1 MITADTAARQIGG
14 VWKMAT
20 NADDWRAS
28 LDRSVDAVFA
38 SFAAFLISAPLV
50 ILYTASAK
58 RAAARIPQFSD
69 SFYVSAPLALL
80 VIGDVLTFALDWA
93 ASLTLLVMLARA
105 TGAGK
110 HAADLIVGYNWAQPI
125 ITAIQLPAIAVMAST
140 ASAATGGLLGIPAF
154 ALTLF
159 LIWGVVRRGL
169 GSRPAPTAAI
179 IVMLIVVGAVIDAF
193 GGAVMRL
200 FFTAQS

>member
-1 MITADTAARQIGG
+1 MITADSAARQIGG

-20 NADDWRAS
+20 NADDWRAE

-58 RAAARIPQFSD
+58 RAAARIPEFSD

-80 VIGDVLTFALDWA
+80 VIGDLLTFALDWA
-93 ASLTLLVMLARA
+93 ASLALLVMLARA

-110 HAADLIVGYNWAQPI
+110 HAADLIVGYNWIQPI
-125 ITAIQLPAIAVMAST
+125 ITAVQLPAIAVMAAT
-140 ASAATGGLLGIPAF
+140 ASATTGGLLGIPAF

-169 GSRPAPTAAI
+169 GSQPAPTAAI
-179 IVMLIVVGAVIDAF
+179 IVMLIVAGAVIDSL
-193 GGAVMRL
+193 GGAVMRML
-200 FFTAQS
+200 FAAQS